1 MKNVRKGQ
9 IITFKIKKMRD
20 NNFLKEVCGEL
31 AEIALAARF
40 GVSQDELFDED
51 GCFYPQYQD
60 TFNTLYDYAEEQMT
74 HLFNNEIDTLLK
86 TSLIYTT
93 GAFLAPVNVIDGNG
107 NVIWLWAV
115 SQFEDDAYLNGK
127 ICSPVVKADNDKD
140 LLLTDNEDDES

>member
-1 MKNVRKGQ
+1 MK
-9 IITFKIKKMRD
+9 D

-40 GVSQDELFDED
+40 GISQDELFDKD

-74 HLFNNEIDTLLK
+74 LLFNNDIDTLLK
-86 TSLIYTT
+86 TSLIYTA
-93 GAFLAPVNVIDGNG
+93 GAFLAPVNVTDGNG

-115 SQFEDDAYLNGK
+115 SQFEDDTYLDGK